1 MLFKNINIL
10 SCNGEIQKDMY
21 LAVTN
26 SIISYMGKTAPT
38 ETYDRVF
45 DGTDMLLMPGF
56 INTHCHVPMTLLRSL
71 GGNLS
76 LSDWLTTAVF
86 PTEAKL
92 TEEFVYYGAMLG
104 IAEMIKCGITSFND
118 MYYFSQKICTS
129 LLESGIN
136 GNIAMDGFA
145 FDDRLKN
152 KYSIPASVL
161 YDFHKEFN
169 NKNNGQIKTDMCIHA
184 EYTSDPKKVE
194 KLAEIAKNTGSNIQ
208 LHLSETQS
216 ETDGCIKRY
225 GKTPAQFFCDYGVFD
240 NPTTAAHCVYLSDD
254 DLILLKEKNV
264 SVSHCPISNLK
275 LGSGIADIVR
285 IQQSGINVTLGTD
298 GSASNDNLNFLEDLK
313 TSILLQK
320 GIHKDASLL
329 TSRDIVRIATKNGA
343 IAQGRNNTGE
353 IAVGKKADLFI
364 VNFNSPNLQPVT
376 DMLNGVVYAS
386 LPENIVLTMA
396 NGKVLY
402 EKGEFK
408 TIDIESILA
417 NVKEIKKL
425 LYSN

>member
-10 SCNGEIQKDMY
+10 SSSGEIQNDMF
-21 LAVTN
+21 LEVTN
-26 SIISYMGKTAPT
+26 STISYIGKTRPAGT
-38 ETYDRVF
+38 FDRTF
-45 DGTDMLLMPGF
+45 DGTGMLLMPGF

-76 LSDWLTTAVF
+76 LSDWLTTAIF

-92 TEEFVYYGAMLG
+92 TEEFVYYGALLG
-104 IAEMIKCGITSFND
+104 IAEMIKCGVTSFND
-118 MYYFSQKICTS
+118 MYYYSQKICTA
-129 LLESGIN
+129 LIESGIN

-145 FDDRLKN
+145 FNDSLKN
-152 KYSIPASVL
+152 KYSISSSVL

-169 NKNNGQIKTDMCIHA
+169 NKNDGQIKIDMCIHA

-216 ETDGCIKRY
+216 ETDACIKRH
-225 GKTPAQFFCDYGVFD
+225 GKTPAKFFSDFGVFY

-254 DLILLKEKNV
+254 DLYILKEKNV
-264 SVSHCPISNLK
+264 SVAHCPISNLK

-285 IQQSGINVTLGTD
+285 LQKSGINVTLGTD
-298 GSASNDNLNFLEDLK
+298 GAASNDNLNFMEDMK
-313 TSILLQK
+313 TAILLQK
-320 GIHKDASLL
+320 GVHKDASLL
-329 TSRDIVRIATKNGA
+329 TSNDIIKIATKNGA
-343 IAQGRNNTGE
+343 ISQGRNNTGE
-353 IAVGKKADLFI
+353 IAVGKNADLF
-364 VNFNSPNLQPVT
+364 VVDFNSPNLQPVT
-376 DMLNGVVYAS
+376 DMLNGIVYAS
-386 LPENIVLTMA
+386 LPENVLLTMA

-408 TIDIESILA
+408 TIDIEAVIA
-417 NVKEIKKL
+417 KIKEIKKI
-425 LYSN
+425 LY

>member
-10 SCNGEIQKDMY
+10 SSNGDIQKDMF
-21 LAVTN
+21 LAVED
-26 SIISYMGKTAPT
+26 SIINYIGKTAPT
-38 ETYDRVF
+38 KTHDRIF

-92 TEEFVYYGAMLG
+92 TEEFVYFGALLG
-104 IAEMIKCGITSFND
+104 IAEMIKCGVTSFND

-129 LLESGIN
+129 VLESGIN

-145 FDDRLKN
+145 FDDSLKN

-169 NKNNGQIKTDMCIHA
+169 NKNDGQIKIDMCIHA

-216 ETDGCIKRY
+216 ETDACIKRH
-225 GKTPAQFFCDYGVFD
+225 GKTPAKFFSDFGVFD

-254 DLILLKEKNV
+254 DLFTLKEKKV

-285 IQQSGINVTLGTD
+285 IKKSGINVTLGTD
-298 GSASNDNLNFLEDLK
+298 GSASNDNLNFIEDMK
-313 TSILLQK
+313 TAILLQK
-320 GIHKDASLL
+320 GIHRDASLL
-329 TSRDIVRIATKNGA
+329 TSSDIIKIATKNGA
-343 IAQGRNNTGE
+343 VAQGRNNTGE
-353 IAVGKKADLFI
+353 IAVGKKADLFV

-386 LPENIVLTMA
+386 LPQNVVLTMA

-408 TIDIESILA
+408 TIDIEAILA
-417 NVKEIKKL
+417 KIKEIKKI
-425 LYSN
+425 LY